1 MREDSLSFRQYAAA
15 IGVSLFSPV
24 SRLLPEAVLK
34 RAGFSGWLSPLP
46 ALPLLLGL
54 VWCMQRLLSPEGET
68 LGLGQAL
75 ERRLGTFGGKGASA
89 LLSLWTVAYGGL
101 ILRSGAERILSTLY
115 PMGSLPFF
123 MGAMLVLGLVF
134 ACNPLRWAGRCAM
147 VTALFFAGIL
157 GLVFLMALPGV
168 HLAALW
174 PPDLSRSGDIALGAL
189 PVADVLSR
197 WVCFAFLRGRVSE
210 AEGARRRAFRGMLAL
225 TALTVLFQLT
235 TVGSLGP
242 ELALRQQFP
251 FYVMIKNLRLFGG
264 AERFDALALVLWVL
278 TDFVCVGM
286 LLASASEGLRG
297 VFGSERR
304 ERWVLPCAGGMLLG
318 GLFLFRDAFG
328 LLSVSQYVFPAI
340 NLGLS
345 FGFVPLLAVLRTGK
359 KNLKKEKNRC

>member
-1 MREDSLSFRQYAAA
+1 MREEGMSFRQYAAA

-34 RAGFSGWLSPLP
+34 RSGFSGWLSPLP
-46 ALPLLLGL
+46 ALPLLLGP

-75 ERRLGTFGGKGASA
+75 ERRLGSAAGKGISA
-89 LLSLWTVAYGGL
+89 LLCVWIAAYGGL

-123 MGAMLVLGLVF
+123 MGAMLALGCVF
-134 ACNPLRWAGRCAM
+134 AGNSLRWAGRCAM
-147 VTALFFAGIL
+147 VTALSFAGIL

-168 HLAALW
+168 HLSFLW
-174 PPDLSRSGDIALGAL
+174 PPDLTRSGDVALGAL

-197 WVCFAFLRGRVSE
+197 WVCFSFLRGRVSE
-210 AEGARRRAFRGMLAL
+210 VGGARRRAFRGMLAL
-225 TALTVLFQLT
+225 TVLTVLFQLA

-251 FYVMIKNLRLFGG
+251 FYVMIKNLRVFGG

-278 TDFVCVGM
+278 TDFICVGM
-286 LLASASEGLRG
+286 LLAAVSEGLRG
-297 VFGSERR
+297 VFGTASRR
-304 ERWVLPCAGGMLLG
+304 GWVLPGAGGMLLS
-318 GLFLFRDAFG
+318 GLLLSRDAFG
-328 LLSVSQYVFPAI
+328 LLSVSRDVFPAV
-340 NLGLS
+340 NLAFS
-345 FGFVPLLAVLRTGK
+345 FGFVPLMTLIRPGK
-359 KNLKKEKNRC
+359 KNLKKLKNRC